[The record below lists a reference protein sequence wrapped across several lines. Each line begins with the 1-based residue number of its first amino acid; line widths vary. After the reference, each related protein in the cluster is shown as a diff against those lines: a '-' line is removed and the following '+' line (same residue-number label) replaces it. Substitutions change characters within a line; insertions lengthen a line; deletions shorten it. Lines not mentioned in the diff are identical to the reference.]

1 MKPSAFQI
9 NERCSVYRFENENES
24 NSYQYDDLS
33 LEAVQFHFVLK
44 GHAQFWYNN
53 RSYQLE
59 AQEDQMLLLFNT
71 QKALPIDLELGAG
84 GAVLSIVIDLE
95 QLHTWFSEESK
106 VIPFF
111 NGNAAEK
118 KYYSQ
123 DEIRPAMAIPL
134 NQLMYYSLHAS
145 VQRLYFKAKA
155 LEIMALFFNRVDDAD
170 LEKCPYLAD
179 DENMRK
185 IRKAKDL
192 LIASMAEP
200 PSLEALAEQV
210 DLPIGRLKEGFK
222 EVYGDSV
229 FAFLLD
235 YKLDYARKLLLT
247 NTYSVADVGARVGYS
262 TASHFIAAF
271 KKKFGTTPKK
281 YLADFKR

>member
-1 MKPSAFQI
+1 
-9 NERCSVYRFENENES
+9 
-24 NSYQYDDLS
+24 
-33 LEAVQFHFVLK
+33 
-44 GHAQFWYNN
+44 
-53 RSYQLE
+53 
-59 AQEDQMLLLFNT
+59 MLLLFNT

-84 GAVLSIVIDLE
+84 GAVISIVIDLE

-111 NGNAAEK
+111 NGNAPEK

-145 VQRLYFKAKA
+145 VQRLYFKAKV

-179 DENMRK
+179 DENVRK

-200 PSLEALAEQV
+200 LTLEALAEAV

-247 NTYSVADVGARVGYS
+247 RAHSIADVASRVGYS

>member
-1 MKPSAFQI
+1 MKPSVFQI

-24 NSYQYDDLS
+24 NSYQHDDLS

-192 LIASMAEP
+192 LIASMVEP

>member
-1 MKPSAFQI
+1 MKPTVFSV
-9 NERCSVYRFENENES
+9 NERCAVYTFENGSERS
-24 NSYQYDDLS
+24 TFQQGDLS
-33 LEAVQFHFVLK
+33 LEAVQLHFVLK

-59 AQEDQMLLLFNT
+59 GQEDQLLLLFNT
-71 QKALPIDLELGAG
+71 QKALPIDLDLSPNS
-84 GAVLSIVIDLE
+84 AVLSIVIDLE
-95 QLHTWFSEESK
+95 QLHAWFSEESQ

-111 NGNAAEK
+111 EGNSPEK

-134 NQLMYYSLHAS
+134 NQLMYYSLHRS
-145 VQRLYFKAKA
+145 VQRLYFKAKV
-155 LEIMALFFNRVDDAD
+155 LEIMALYFNRTDDAD

-179 DENMRK
+179 DENVRK

-200 PSLEALAEQV
+200 LTLEALAEAV

-247 NTYSVADVGARVGYS
+247 HTHSIADVASRVGYS